1 MRKLSNALAFAALL
15 LSTSVY
21 AQTASVAT
29 KVAKPL
35 AQPWLYEGSD
45 VPVDDTW
52 TFGVLPNGLR
62 YAVKKN
68 DVPAG
73 QVSIRVRIDA
83 GALHENNDE
92 QGFAHLIEHL
102 SFRGSTFVPD
112 GEAKRIWQRFGV
124 TFGSDSNAQTTPTQT
139 VYKLDLPNATTEKL
153 DESVKIISGMI
164 RNPRISPTA
173 LNAER
178 AIVLAELR
186 ENSGAQMV
194 YSDALRQHAFQ
205 GQRLANRST
214 IGTPETLQAADA
226 IRLNAFHDR
235 WYRPE
240 NAVVV
245 MAGDME
251 PAQLANLVQ
260 KYFNDWK
267 GKGPVAPEPSFGD
280 PTPHGTPARV
290 LI

>member
-1 MRKLSNALAFAALL
+1 MRKLPHAFAVAALL
-15 LSTSVY
+15 LSTSAY
-21 AQTASVAT
+21 AQQVTPITAGAPKAV
-29 KVAKPL
+29 K
-35 AQPWLYEGSD
+35 QPWLYEGSD

-52 TFGVLPNGLR
+52 TFGELPNGLR

-83 GALHENNDE
+83 GALHENNEE

-139 VYKLDLPNATTEKL
+139 VYKLDLPNATPEKL

-164 RNPRISPTA
+164 RNPRISDAA

-186 ENSGAQMV
+186 ESGGAQMI

-205 GQRLANRST
+205 GQRLANR
-214 IGTPETLQAADA
+214 
-226 IRLNAFHDR
+226 
-235 WYRPE
+235 
-240 NAVVV
+240 
-245 MAGDME
+245 
-251 PAQLANLVQ
+251 
-260 KYFNDWK
+260 
-267 GKGPVAPEPSFGD
+267 
-280 PTPHGTPARV
+280 
-290 LI
+290 